1 MTAFSL
7 HPQLAADT
15 VPVLDLGLCAVLLM
29 DEVAWPWLVLV
40 PRRPGLREFI
50 DLDTAA
56 RHLLMDEITQA
67 QQALQ
72 DLYRP
77 DKLNVGA
84 LGNMV
89 PQLHIHVIA
98 RSQGDPAWPGPVW
111 GARPKERCTA
121 AELAA
126 RVAAV
131 TKVLSPRL

>member
-1 MTAFSL
+1 MTGFSL

-15 VPVLDLGLCAVLLM
+15 VPVLDLELCAVLLM

-40 PRRPGLREFI
+40 PRKPNLREFM
-50 DLDTAA
+50 DLDPAA
-56 RHLLMDEITQA
+56 QHRLMEEIVRA
-67 QQALQ
+67 QRALQ
-72 DLYRP
+72 GLYRP

-98 RSQGDPAWPGPVW
+98 RIQGDPAWPGPVW
-111 GARPKERCTA
+111 GAKAKERCA
-121 AELAA
+121 PAELAK

-131 TKVLSPRL
+131 REALT